1 MASLLKS
8 VFGASSSETQPTGEE
23 MIEKLKNRAES
34 STLLE
39 DRRDAVRAIKSL
51 SRKFRREVGTKCT
64 GILLDVLRN
73 NRSDCE
79 IVGYAVEALLNV
91 VAGEEGKDNSL
102 GAEMTDIFLKGADSI
117 ALLLNLLED
126 YDFQVRLPTTRLVTA
141 LLMNKISVIQE
152 AVLLNPMGISRM
164 MDLLQ
169 DSREV
174 IRNEGLLLLA
184 QLTRSN
190 RQIQQIVAFENAFER
205 LLTVIVDEGYT
216 DGGIVVEDCFYI
228 MQNLL
233 KGNNSNQAF
242 FREASLIQQLL
253 PLFAFKHPLNVT
265 WSPQKISNMRCAF
278 MLVRTLVSPANPHQ
292 NIVACQKALNQCGLL
307 KHLCDLMF
315 SGGVPIEILIETIN
329 TVAEGIRGYEPNQ
342 TYFGTTKTPSNPPR
356 EAVLAILMSM
366 VTEKQPVA
374 LRLAALYCFQ
384 SFVYKN
390 DVVQAQIVNT
400 LLPSS
405 TESSVSAGHVLCAGL
420 FGQDTLS
427 NWCTAVALSNA
438 LNAGQKLQLLRVQ
451 LSMQG
456 KGQVSL
462 LQQCTNILAESPD
475 LKVQSRVGLLV
486 LLCTWLV
493 ECGPAVAQFLDNSAN
508 VSFLTAQ
515 ISHHPTTEQDQLVRS
530 LCAFLL
536 GICLAY
542 HGGDTQVEYS
552 RATLLQ
558 VVNHRIGCDV
568 FNESLG
574 HLAVSEYF
582 VLASKGPQPVTDAP
596 YFDYSFSL
604 LFKRVS
610 DVIAKSLDPNA
621 PVTVTPP
628 PPAPQSVPE
637 PAAQR
642 GGAGPLTGTSVEDHD
657 SIVAQYKEL
666 IRDMDQELGAARA
679 KCTEL
684 EKARKDCEAALSQ
697 QSQEVSALREQLG
710 VHAQSKQK
718 AAAVG
723 GEGESGAA
731 VAQLQSTV
739 VSLQRIQESQRQ
751 DIVGKDVLIGR
762 LQQQLESARSLQEQL
777 SSSASANVGRL
788 KEEVANLKAEN
799 EALLTEKM
807 SLDEQVRVLQLGSHE
822 GHGRRDED
830 NRAVLDLR
838 QELEALRQ
846 DYSKLEESKRTVE
859 KEQEDLLV
867 LLANHDSKAKEYRA
881 LLTAHS
887 IPLPKELEEDESGS
901 GEDSEEGEDS

>member
-1 MASLLKS
+1 M
-8 VFGASSSETQPTGEE
+8 
-23 MIEKLKNRAES
+23 
-34 STLLE
+34 
-39 DRRDAVRAIKSL
+39 
-51 SRKFRREVGTKCT
+51 
-64 GILLDVLRN
+64 DVLRN
-73 NRSDCE
+73 NRSDSE

-102 GAEMTDIFLKGADSI
+102 GAEMTDIFLKGSDGI

-141 LLMNKISVIQE
+141 LLINKLSVIQE
-152 AVLLNPMGISRM
+152 AILLNPMGISRM

-169 DSREV
+169 DSREA

-184 QLTRSN
+184 QLTRSS

-216 DGGIVVEDCFYI
+216 EGGIVVEDCFYI

-253 PLFAFKHPLNVT
+253 PLFAFKQPLNVT

-278 MLVRTLVSPANPHQ
+278 LLIRTLVSPANPHQ
-292 NIVACQKALNQCGLL
+292 NTVACQKAINQCGLL

-329 TVAEGIRGYEPNQ
+329 TVAEVIRGYEPNQ
-342 TYFGTTKTPSNPPR
+342 THFGAAKTPSNPPR

-390 DVVQAQIVNT
+390 DAVQAQIVNT

-427 NWCTAVALSNA
+427 NWCTAIALSNA
-438 LNAGQKLQLLRVQ
+438 LNANQKLQLLRVQ

-456 KGQVSL
+456 KGQISL
-462 LQQCTNILAESPD
+462 LQQCTNVLAESPD
-475 LKVQSRVGLLV
+475 LRVQSRVGLLV

-515 ISHHPTTEQDQLVRS
+515 ISHHPANEQGQLVRS

-542 HGGDTQVEYS
+542 HQGGGGGGGEGGDTQVEYS

-558 VVNHRIGCDV
+558 IINHRIGCDV

-574 HLAVSEYF
+574 HLTVSEYF
-582 VLASKGPQPVTDAP
+582 VLASKGPQPMTDAP
-596 YFDYSFSL
+596 YFDYSFTL
-604 LFKRVS
+604 LFKRVN
-610 DVIAKSLDPNA
+610 DIIVKSLDPNA
-621 PVTVTPP
+621 PVSVTP
-628 PPAPQSVPE
+628 PPAPQNAAD

-642 GGAGPLTGTSVEDHD
+642 GGGPPPAAGTSVEDHD

-679 KCTEL
+679 KCAEL
-684 EKARKDCEAALSQ
+684 EKARRDCEAALVQ
-697 QSQEVSALREQLG
+697 QGREVSALREQA
-710 VHAQSKQK
+710 VAHAQSRQK
-718 AAAVG
+718 AG
-723 GEGESGAA
+723 GEEGE

-739 VSLQRIQESQRQ
+739 LSLQRIQESQRQ
-751 DIVGKDVLIGR
+751 DIVGKDVLIGK
-762 LQQQLESARSLQEQL
+762 LQQQLEGARSLQEQL
-777 SSSASANVGRL
+777 SSRASADVGRL
-788 KEEVANLKAEN
+788 KEEVANLRAEN
-799 EALLTEKM
+799 EALLTEKVA
-807 SLDEQVRVLQLGSHE
+807 LDEQVRALQLGSPS
-822 GHGRRDED
+822 RCDRDD
-830 NRAVLDLR
+830 RAVLDLK
-838 QELEALRQ
+838 QELEALRE
-846 DYSKLEESKRTVE
+846 DYAKLEESKRMVE

-867 LLANHDSKAKEYRA
+867 LLANHDSKMKEYRA

-887 IPLPKELEEDESGS
+887 IPLPKELEEEVSGS
-901 GEDSEEGEDS
+901 GEDDSEEGEDS

>member
-1 MASLLKS
+1 
-8 VFGASSSETQPTGEE
+8 

-51 SRKFRREVGTKCT
+51 SKKFRREVGAKCT

-79 IVGYAVEALLNV
+79 IVGYAVETLLNV
-91 VAGEEGKDNSL
+91 VAGEEGKENSL
-102 GAEMTDIFLKGADSI
+102 GSEMTEILLKNPDSI

-126 YDFQVRLPTTRLVTA
+126 YDFQVRLPTTRLLTA
-141 LLMNKISVIQE
+141 LLMNKITVIQE

-205 LLTVIVDEGYT
+205 LLTVIVNEGYT

-233 KGNNSNQAF
+233 KGNNSNQSF
-242 FREASLIQQLL
+242 FREASLISQLL
-253 PLFAFKHPLNVT
+253 PLFAFKHPSNVT
-265 WSPQKISNMRCAF
+265 WLPQKISNMRCAF

-292 NIVACQKALNQCGLL
+292 NTVACQKAINQCGLL

-329 TVAEGIRGYEPNQ
+329 TVAEAIRGYEPNQ
-342 TYFGTTKTPSNPPR
+342 TYFGTMKTPSNPPR

-366 VTEKQPVA
+366 VTEKQPVT

-390 DVVQAQIVNT
+390 DAVQAQIVNT

-427 NWCTAVALSNA
+427 NWCTAIALSNT
-438 LNAGQKLQLLRVQ
+438 LNPAQRLQLLRVQ

-462 LQQCTNILAESPD
+462 LQQCTNILADNPD

-486 LLCTWLV
+486 LLCTWLA
-493 ECGPAVAQFLDNSAN
+493 ECSPAVMQFLDNPSY

-515 ISHHPTTEQDQLVRS
+515 ISHHPVNEQDQLVRS

-542 HGGDTQVEYS
+542 HEGSEQVEYT

-558 VVNHRIGCDV
+558 IINHRIGCDV
-568 FNESLG
+568 FSECLG
-574 HLAVSEYF
+574 HLAVSEHF
-582 VLASKGPQPVTDAP
+582 VLASKGPQPTTDTP
-596 YFDYSFSL
+596 YVDYAFTV
-604 LFKRVS
+604 LFKRVN

-621 PVTVTPP
+621 PPSVTL
-628 PPAPQSVPE
+628 PPAPQNVVERVTNRSSQPTV
-637 PAAQR
+637 
-642 GGAGPLTGTSVEDHD
+642 TSVEDHD

-666 IRDMDQELGAARA
+666 IREMDQELGAMKA
-679 KCTEL
+679 KYAEL
-684 EKARKDCEAALSQ
+684 DKIHKNCEATLLQQTQEMRTLQEQVGMYSQ
-697 QSQEVSALREQLG
+697 L
-710 VHAQSKQK
+710 KQK
-718 AAAVG
+718 V
-723 GEGESGAA
+723 GEGESSV
-731 VAQLQSTV
+731 VAQLQNTI
-739 VSLQRIQESQRQ
+739 VSSQRIQESQRQ
-751 DIVGKDVLIGR
+751 DIVNKDVLIGK
-762 LQQQLESARSLQEQL
+762 LQQQLESTKLLQEQQL
-777 SSSASANVGRL
+777 TDVVQL
-788 KEEVANLKAEN
+788 KEELANLKAEN
-799 EALLTEKM
+799 EALLTEKAT
-807 SLDEQVRVLQLGSHE
+807 LDAQARMLQLKLQERS
-822 GHGRRDED
+822 GRPDQD
-830 NRAVLDLR
+830 KAISDLR
-838 QELEALRQ
+838 QELETLRQ
-846 DYSKLEESKRTVE
+846 NYATLEESKRTVE

-867 LLANHDSKAKEYRA
+867 LLANHDAKAKKYQT
-881 LLTAHS
+881 LLAEHS
-887 IPLPKELEEDESGS
+887 IPLPKELEEEEEES
-901 GEDSEEGEDS
+901 GEDSEEDS

>member
-1 MASLLKS
+1 MSCLF
-8 VFGASSSETQPTGEE
+8 VY
-23 MIEKLKNRAES
+23 RAES

-73 NRSDCE
+73 NRSDSE

-91 VAGEEGKDNSL
+91 TAGEEGKDNSL
-102 GAEMTDIFLKGADSI
+102 GAEMTDIFLKGPDNI
-117 ALLLNLLED
+117 PLLLSLLED
-126 YDFQVRLPTTRLVTA
+126 YDFQVRLPTTRLMTA
-141 LLMNKISVIQE
+141 LLMNRISVVQE
-152 AVLLNPMGISRM
+152 AVLVNPMGISRM

-233 KGNNSNQAF
+233 KGNNSNQSF
-242 FREASLIQQLL
+242 FREASLINQLL
-253 PLFAFKHPLNVT
+253 PLFVFKHPLNIT

-292 NIVACQKALNQCGLL
+292 NTIACQKAISQCGLL

-329 TVAEGIRGYEPNQ
+329 TVAEVIRGYEPNQ
-342 TYFGTTKTPSNPPR
+342 AYFCTTKTPSTPPR

-366 VTEKQPVA
+366 VTEKQPVT

-384 SFVYKN
+384 SFVFKN
-390 DVVQAQIVNT
+390 DAVQAQIINT

-427 NWCTAVALSNA
+427 NWCTAIALSNA
-438 LNAGQKLQLLRVQ
+438 LNSAQKLQLLRVQ

-462 LQQCTNILAESPD
+462 LQQCTNILAESAD
-475 LKVQSRVGLLV
+475 LKVQSKVGLLV
-486 LLCTWLV
+486 LLCVWLA
-493 ECGPAVAQFLDNSAN
+493 ECSPAVMQFLDNPSN

-515 ISHHPTTEQDQLVRS
+515 VSHHSTSEQDQLVRS
-530 LCAFLL
+530 LCALLL
-536 GICLAY
+536 GICFAY
-542 HGGDTQVEYS
+542 HGGGTQMEYS
-552 RATLLQ
+552 QATLLQ
-558 VVNHRIGCDV
+558 IINHRIGCDV
-568 FNESLG
+568 YNECLG
-574 HLAVSEYF
+574 HIAASEYF
-582 VLASKGPQPVTDAP
+582 VLASKSPQPTTDTP
-596 YFDYSFSL
+596 YFDYAFTV
-604 LFKRVS
+604 LFKRVNDIIS
-610 DVIAKSLDPNA
+610 KSLDPNA
-621 PVTVTPP
+621 PAAAAAP
-628 PPAPQSVPE
+628 PPATTQS
-637 PAAQR
+637 
-642 GGAGPLTGTSVEDHD
+642 GAEHVAPRTSQSTGTSVEDHD

-666 IRDMDQELGAARA
+666 IRDMDQELGALKTKHAA
-679 KCTEL
+679 L
-684 EKARKDCEAALSQ
+684 EKAYKSCEATLLHQTQEMRTLQEQVGMYSQ
-697 QSQEVSALREQLG
+697 L
-710 VHAQSKQK
+710 KQK
-718 AAAVG
+718 V
-723 GEGESGAA
+723 GEGESGV
-731 VAQLQSTV
+731 VAQLQNTV

-751 DIVGKDVLIGR
+751 DIVSKDVLIGK
-762 LQQQLESARSLQEQL
+762 LQQQLEESRLHQDQQSSRTSADVVRLQEEL
-777 SSSASANVGRL
+777 ADLR
-788 KEEVANLKAEN
+788 AEN
-799 EALLTEKM
+799 EALLTEKGA
-807 SLDEQVRVLQLGSHE
+807 LDEQVRLLQQESRGSDVFDQDKIILE
-822 GHGRRDED
+822 
-830 NRAVLDLR
+830 LR
-838 QELEALRQ
+838 QER
-846 DYSKLEESKRTVE
+846 DYLHQNCVRLEEEKKTVE

-867 LLANHDSKAKEYRA
+867 LLANHDVKDKKYRA
-881 LLTAHS
+881 LLTEHN
-887 IPLPKELEEDESGS
+887 IPLPEDLGEDESGS
-901 GEDSEEGEDS
+901 GEDSEGEDNS

>member
-1 MASLLKS
+1 MF
-8 VFGASSSETQPTGEE
+8 VY
-23 MIEKLKNRAES
+23 RAES

-64 GILLDVLRN
+64 GILVDVLRN

-91 VAGEEGKDNSL
+91 MAGEEGKDNSL
-102 GAEMTDIFLKGADSI
+102 GAEMSDIFLKGADSV

-126 YDFQVRLPTTRLVTA
+126 YDFQVRLPTTRLLTA
-141 LLMNKISVIQE
+141 LLMIKISVIQE

-242 FREASLIQQLL
+242 FREASLIQQFL
-253 PLFAFKHPLNVT
+253 PLFVFKHPLNIT

-292 NIVACQKALNQCGLL
+292 NTIACQKAINQCGLL

-329 TVAEGIRGYEPNQ
+329 TVAEVIRGYEPNQ
-342 TYFGTTKTPSNPPR
+342 TYFGTTKTPSTPPR

-366 VTEKQPVA
+366 VTEKQPMT

-390 DVVQAQIVNT
+390 DAVQAQIVNT

-438 LNAGQKLQLLRVQ
+438 LNSAQKLQLLRVQ

-475 LKVQSRVGLLV
+475 LKVQSRVGLLL
-486 LLCTWLV
+486 LLCTWLA
-493 ECGPAVAQFLDNSAN
+493 ECSPAVMQFLDNPSN

-515 ISHHPTTEQDQLVRS
+515 ISHHSATEQDQLIRS

-542 HGGDTQVEYS
+542 HGGGTQMEYS
-552 RATLLQ
+552 QATLLQ
-558 VVNHRIGCDV
+558 IINHRIGCDV
-568 FNESLG
+568 FNECLS
-574 HLAVSEYF
+574 HIAISEYF
-582 VLASKGPQPVTDAP
+582 VLASKSPQPTTDTP
-596 YFDYSFSL
+596 YFDYAFTV
-604 LFKRVS
+604 LFKRVN
-610 DVIAKSLDPNA
+610 DIIAKSLDPNA
-621 PVTVTPP
+621 SIPFAP
-628 PPAPQSVPE
+628 PPAAQSTVE
-637 PAAQR
+637 HMASR
-642 GGAGPLTGTSVEDHD
+642 GSQSTGTSVEDHD

-666 IRDMDQELGAARA
+666 IRDMDQELGALKGKYA
-679 KCTEL
+679 EL
-684 EKARKDCEAALSQ
+684 EKAHKSCEATLSHQ
-697 QSQEVSALREQLG
+697 NQEMRTLQEQVGMYGQL
-710 VHAQSKQK
+710 KQK
-718 AAAVG
+718 V
-723 GEGESGAA
+723 GEGESSV

-739 VSLQRIQESQRQ
+739 VSMQRIQESQRQ
-751 DIVGKDVLIGR
+751 DIVSKDVLIGR
-762 LQQQLESARSLQEQL
+762 LQQQLESTKMLQEQH
-777 SSSASANVGRL
+777 SSSAVADVARL
-788 KEEVANLKAEN
+788 QEELADLRAEN
-799 EALLTEKM
+799 EALLTEKTA
-807 SLDEQVRVLQLGSHE
+807 LDEQVRSLQQESH
-822 GHGRRDED
+822 RPSTLDQD
-830 NRAVLDLR
+830 KIIADLR
-838 QELEALRQ
+838 HELGVLHQ
-846 DYSKLEESKRTVE
+846 SYTKMEESKKTVE

-867 LLANHDSKAKEYRA
+867 LLANHDVKAKEYRA
-881 LLTAHS
+881 LLTAHN
-887 IPLPKELEEDESGS
+887 IPLPKELEEEESGS
-901 GEDSEEGEDS
+901 GEDSEEEGDS